1 MTAPEGLP
9 PVPGPSLEGRG
20 DVLSIAGYSLAYP
33 GGGLALEGVDLVL
46 RRGQV
51 LGLVGESG
59 SGKTS
64 LAQAVMRALPAGV
77 REAGAIRLGGTDL
90 RVLPERA
97 MRAVRGRRIA
107 MVFQDPNASLNPNM
121 TLGDQVTE
129 VLRRHKGMDRRVAAA
144 AAEAGLER
152 VGLRDPGAMMRR
164 YPHEA
169 SGGEKQRVVI
179 AAAFAAEPECL
190 LLDEPT
196 TALDVITARQILELF
211 GRLQAETGVAA
222 LYISHDLALVARVA
236 TEVAVIHRGR
246 IVEQDPSAQV
256 FRAPRE
262 AYTRALVA
270 AVPRPERRLVHDV
283 PGGAALLEVQGLSVR
298 HGRAEPTVRDV
309 SFGIRPGEV
318 MGMVGESGSGKSTI
332 ARALVGL
339 NAFTGRLACGGE
351 AVTGAGGMGRA
362 WRRSVQIVFQ
372 HPDASLNPRHRVGE
386 ILARPV
392 VLYGEGRD
400 AGQAVA
406 EMLAAVQL
414 PAEMARRYP
423 HQLSGGQKQR
433 VAIARAFL
441 ARPSLVVCDEV
452 TSSLDVSVQAGI
464 VALLLD
470 LRARFGTATLFI
482 THDLNLVRQIAHR
495 VAVLRQGR
503 LVELSDVAGLG
514 AHEYTRAL
522 LEAVPTPPG

>member
-1 MTAPEGLP
+1 MLTGGE
-9 PVPGPSLEGRG
+9 PVLR
-20 DVLSIAGYSLAYP
+20 VRGYSLAYP
-33 GGGLALEGVDLVL
+33 GGVQALRGVELEL

-64 LAQAVMRALPAGV
+64 LAQAVMRALPPGC
-77 REAGAIRLGGTDL
+77 RELGAITLGATEL
-90 RVLPERA
+90 RALPERG
-97 MRAVRGRRIA
+97 MRDVRGRRIA
-107 MVFQDPNASLNPNM
+107 MVFQDPSASLNPNL
-121 TLGDQVTE
+121 TLGEQVTE
-129 VLRRHKGMDRRVAAA
+129 VLRRHKGLDRRGAAA
-144 AAEAGLER
+144 AAEAMLAR
-152 VGLRDPGAMMRR
+152 VGLRAPAAMMRR
-164 YPHEA
+164 YPHQA

-211 GRLQAETGVAA
+211 ATLQAETEVAT

-236 TEVAVIHRGR
+236 QEVAVIHQGR
-246 IVEQDPSAQV
+246 IVEQDPADQV

-262 AYTRALVA
+262 EYTRALVA
-270 AVPRPERRLVHDV
+270 AVPRPDRRLVHDT
-283 PGGAALLEVQGLSVR
+283 PPSGALLEVRGLSVR
-298 HGRAEPTVRDV
+298 HGRGPAAVQDV
-309 SFGIRPGEV
+309 SFDVRPGEIV
-318 MGMVGESGSGKSTI
+318 GMVGESGSGKSSI

-339 NAFTGRLACGGE
+339 NAFEGRIACGGLV
-351 AVTGAGGMGRA
+351 VTGAAGMGRA
-362 WRRSVQIVFQ
+362 WRRAVQIVFQ

-386 ILARPV
+386 ILGRP
-392 VLYGEGRD
+392 LALFGTP
-400 AGQAVA
+400 AAA
-406 EMLAAVQL
+406 LPEMLEAVRL
-414 PAEMARRYP
+414 PQDVLRRYP

-495 VAVLRQGR
+495 VAVLQHGR
-503 LVELSDVAGLG
+503 LVELSDTAALG
-514 AHEYTRAL
+514 AHDYTRAL
-522 LEAVPTPPG
+522 LDAVPTPAGD